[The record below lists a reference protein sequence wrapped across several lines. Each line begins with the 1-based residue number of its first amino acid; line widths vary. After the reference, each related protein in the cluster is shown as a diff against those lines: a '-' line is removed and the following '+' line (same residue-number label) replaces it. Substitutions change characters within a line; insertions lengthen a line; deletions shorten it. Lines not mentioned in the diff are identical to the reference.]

1 MLLDEFD
8 IFEKIGLSLG
18 YMTKK
23 IYLCGKFNHGDYMN
37 WLKSL
42 FFGSGVPH
50 SIFILTLAIACGI
63 YLSHR
68 LKFKGITLGITWILF
83 CAIAMSHFGMHLDP
97 VVETFSKDFGLI
109 LFVYSIGLQ
118 VGPSFFSSFGKGGI
132 KLNIL
137 AMSAVILSCLTAYI
151 IHLISG
157 EDIATMTGVLFGA
170 VTNTPGLG
178 AAEQAFADIT
188 GTTNADIASGY
199 AMAYP
204 LGVVGII
211 LSLLAMRWIFRI
223 NIDKEKEQIAAES
236 EVQKEIEHIDI
247 LLANPQVEGASIR
260 DLSAL
265 CNMNLIVS
273 RLVRPDGE
281 DELPDVDTI
290 LHVGDRIRIV
300 IDQEHKKSVLL
311 LGMETTI
318 QTDNKQQ
325 AHLVSRNIIVTK
337 PELNGKRIGDLNI
350 RSTYHVS
357 ITRIRRAGIELL
369 ATRDL
374 YLQLGDK
381 ITVVGEERAVNKIES
396 LFGNS
401 TKRLDMPNLVSIF
414 VGIALGVALGLLP
427 IALPGLSQ
435 PFKLGLAGGSLIVAI
450 LMSCFGPK
458 LHIVTYTTSSANL
471 MIREI
476 GIAMFLAAVGFGAGK
491 TFIQTLVEGGY
502 VWIGYGV
509 IITLIPL
516 LIIGVIGRKWLK
528 LDYFTLMGL
537 LAGSTTNPPALSYA
551 TTLTTSNDRAAVSY
565 STVYPLTMFLRVLTG
580 QLMILLFL

>member
-1 MLLDEFD
+1 
-8 IFEKIGLSLG
+8 
-18 YMTKK
+18 
-23 IYLCGKFNHGDYMN
+23 MN
-37 WLKSL
+37 WLDSL
-42 FFGSGVPH
+42 FFGTGVPH
-50 SIFILTLAIACGI
+50 SIFILTIAIAAGI
-63 YLSHR
+63 SLSHR

-97 VVETFSKDFGLI
+97 VVETFAKDFGLI

-132 KLNIL
+132 KLNLL
-137 AMSAVILSCLTAYI
+137 AMTIVFLSCVTAYI
-151 IHLISG
+151 IHLLSG

-178 AAEQAFADIT
+178 AAQQAFSDIT
-188 GTTNADIASGY
+188 GTMNPNIASGY

-211 LSLLAMRWIFRI
+211 TALLAMRWFFHIKL
-223 NIDKEKEQIAAES
+223 DKEEERVVAES
-236 EVQKEIEHIDI
+236 TAQKEIGFIDI
-247 LLANPQVEGASIR
+247 LLANPQVEGAHIR
-260 DLSAL
+260 ELSQL
-265 CNMNLIVS
+265 CHMNLIVS
-273 RLVRPDGE
+273 RLVRPNGE

-290 LHVGDRIRIV
+290 LHVGDRIRV
-300 IDQEHKKSVLL
+300 VVDKENEKSVLL
-311 LGMETTI
+311 LGMETSLPT
-318 QTDNKQQ
+318 NEKAH
-325 AHLVSRNIIVTK
+325 AHLVSRHVVVTK
-337 PELNGKRIGDLNI
+337 PELNGKRIGDLNV
-350 RSTYHVS
+350 RATYHVS

-374 YLQLGDK
+374 YLQLGDR
-381 ITVVGEERAVNKIES
+381 ITVVGEERAVDKVEK

-401 TKRLDMPNLVSIF
+401 TKRLDIPNLASIF
-414 VGIALGVALGLLP
+414 LGLALGVAAGLLP
-427 IALPGLSQ
+427 IMLPGLAQ
-435 PFKLGLAGGSLIVAI
+435 PFKLGIAGGSLIVAI

-458 LHIVTYTTSSANL
+458 MHIVTYTTSSANL

-491 TFIQTLVEGGY
+491 TFLPTLLEGGY

-509 IITLIPL
+509 IITLFPL
-516 LIIGVIGRKWLK
+516 LLVGLIARWWLK
-528 LDYFTLMGL
+528 LDYFSLMGL
-537 LAGSTTNPPALSYA
+537 LAGSTTNPPALAYA
-551 TTLTTSNDRAAVSY
+551 TTVSSANDRAAVAY

>member
-1 MLLDEFD
+1 
-8 IFEKIGLSLG
+8 
-18 YMTKK
+18 
-23 IYLCGKFNHGDYMN
+23 MN
-37 WLKSL
+37 WLDSL
-42 FFGSGVPH
+42 FFGTGVPH
-50 SIFILTLAIACGI
+50 SIFILTIAIAAGI
-63 YLSHR
+63 SLSHR

-97 VVETFSKDFGLI
+97 VVETFAKDFGLI

-132 KLNIL
+132 KLNLL
-137 AMSAVILSCLTAYI
+137 AMTIVFLSCVTAYI
-151 IHLISG
+151 IHLLSG

-178 AAEQAFADIT
+178 AAQQAFSDIT
-188 GTTNADIASGY
+188 GTMNPNIASGY

-211 LSLLAMRWIFRI
+211 TALLAMRWFFHIKL
-223 NIDKEKEQIAAES
+223 DKEEERVVAES
-236 EVQKEIEHIDI
+236 TAQKEIEFIDI
-247 LLANPQVEGASIR
+247 LLANPQVEGAHIR
-260 DLSAL
+260 ELSQL
-265 CNMNLIVS
+265 CHMNLIVS
-273 RLVRPDGE
+273 RLVRPNGE

-290 LHVGDRIRIV
+290 LHVGDRIRV
-300 IDQEHKKSVLL
+300 VVDKENEKSVLL
-311 LGMETTI
+311 LGMETSLPT
-318 QTDNKQQ
+318 NEKAH
-325 AHLVSRNIIVTK
+325 AHLVSRHVVVTK
-337 PELNGKRIGDLNI
+337 PELNGKRIGDLNV
-350 RSTYHVS
+350 RATYHVS

-374 YLQLGDK
+374 YLQLGDR
-381 ITVVGEERAVNKIES
+381 ITVVGEERAVDKVEK

-401 TKRLDMPNLVSIF
+401 TKRLDIPNLASIF
-414 VGIALGVALGLLP
+414 LGLALGVAAGVLP
-427 IALPGLSQ
+427 IMLPGLAQ
-435 PFKLGLAGGSLIVAI
+435 PFKLGIAGGSLIVAI

-458 LHIVTYTTSSANL
+458 MHIVTYTTSSANL

-491 TFIQTLVEGGY
+491 TFLPTLLEGGY

-509 IITLIPL
+509 IITLLPL
-516 LIIGVIGRKWLK
+516 LVVGLIARWWLK
-528 LDYFTLMGL
+528 LDYFSLMGL
-537 LAGSTTNPPALSYA
+537 LAGSTTNPPALAYA
-551 TTLTTSNDRAAVSY
+551 TTVSSANDRAAVAY

>member
-1 MLLDEFD
+1 MD
-8 IFEKIGLSLG
+8 
-18 YMTKK
+18 
-23 IYLCGKFNHGDYMN
+23 
-37 WLKSL
+37 WLNSL
-42 FFGSGVPH
+42 FFGTGVPH

-63 YLSHR
+63 SLSHR

-97 VVETFSKDFGLI
+97 MVETFAKDFGLI

-137 AMSAVILSCLTAYI
+137 ALSIVLLGCITTYVISLLS
-151 IHLISG
+151 G
-157 EDIATMTGVLFGA
+157 VDIATMTGVLFGA

-178 AAEQAFADIT
+178 AAQQAFSDLT
-188 GTTNADIASGY
+188 GASNPNIASGY

-211 LSLLAMRWIFRI
+211 AVILAMRWFFRI
-223 NIDKEKEQIAAES
+223 KLDKEEARVMAES
-236 EVQKEIEHIDI
+236 EVQKEVEFIDV
-247 LLANPQVEGASIR
+247 LLTNPQVEGAHIR
-260 DLSAL
+260 ELGQL
-265 CNMNLIVS
+265 CHMNLIVS
-273 RLVRPDGE
+273 RLLRPNGE
-281 DELPDVDTI
+281 DELPDVETV
-290 LHVGDRIRIV
+290 LHVGDRIRV
-300 IDQEHKKSVLL
+300 VVDKENEKSVLL
-311 LGMETTI
+311 LGMETTLP
-318 QTDNKQQ
+318 TDHKAQ
-325 AHLVSRNIIVTK
+325 AHLVSRHVIVTK
-337 PELNGKRIGDLNI
+337 PELNGKRIGDLNV
-350 RSTYHVS
+350 RATYHVS
-357 ITRIRRAGIELL
+357 ITRIRRAGVELL

-374 YLQLGDK
+374 YLQLGDR
-381 ITVVGEERAVNKIES
+381 ITVVGEERAVDKVES

-401 TKRLDMPNLVSIF
+401 TKRLDIPNLASIF
-414 VGIALGVALGLLP
+414 LGIALGVLAGVVP
-427 IALPGLSQ
+427 IMLPGLAQ
-435 PFKLGLAGGSLIVAI
+435 PFKLGIAGGSLIIAI

-458 LHIVTYTTSSANL
+458 MHIITYTTSSANL

-491 TFIQTLVEGGY
+491 TFIPTLLDGGY

-509 IITLIPL
+509 IITLLPL
-516 LIIGVIGRKWLK
+516 LLVGVVARLWFK

-537 LAGSTTNPPALSYA
+537 LAGSTTNPPALAYA
-551 TTLTTSNDRAAVSY
+551 TTVSSANDRAAVAY

>member
-1 MLLDEFD
+1 MD
-8 IFEKIGLSLG
+8 
-18 YMTKK
+18 
-23 IYLCGKFNHGDYMN
+23 
-37 WLKSL
+37 WLNSL
-42 FFGSGVPH
+42 FFGTGVPH

-63 YLSHR
+63 SLSHR

-83 CAIAMSHFGMHLDP
+83 CAIAMAHFGMHLDP
-97 VVETFSKDFGLI
+97 MVETFAKDFGLI

-137 AMSAVILSCLTAYI
+137 ALSIVLLGCITTYI
-151 IHLISG
+151 ISLLSG
-157 EDIATMTGVLFGA
+157 VDIATMTGVLFGA

-178 AAEQAFADIT
+178 AAQQAFTDIM
-188 GTTNADIASGY
+188 GVSNPNIASGY

-211 LSLLAMRWIFRI
+211 AVILAMRWFFRI
-223 NIDKEKEQIAAES
+223 KLDKEEARVAAES
-236 EVQKEIEHIDI
+236 EVQKEVQYMDV
-247 LLANPQVEGASIR
+247 LLTNPQVEGAHIR
-260 DLSAL
+260 DLSQL
-265 CNMNLIVS
+265 VHMNLIVS

-281 DELPDVDTI
+281 DELPDVDTV
-290 LHVGDRIRIV
+290 LHVGDRIRV
-300 IDQEHKKSVLL
+300 VVDKENEKSVLL
-311 LGMETTI
+311 LGMETTLP
-318 QTDNKQQ
+318 TDHKAH
-325 AHLVSRNIIVTK
+325 AHLVSRHVIVTK
-337 PELNGKRIGDLNI
+337 NELNGKRIGDLNV
-350 RSTYHVS
+350 RATYHVS

-374 YLQLGDK
+374 YLQLGDR
-381 ITVVGEERAVNKIES
+381 ITVVGEERAVDKVES

-401 TKRLDMPNLVSIF
+401 TKRLDIPNLASIF
-414 VGIALGVALGLLP
+414 LGIALGVLAGVVP
-427 IALPGLSQ
+427 IMLPGLAQ
-435 PFKLGLAGGSLIVAI
+435 PFKLGIAGGSLIIAI

-458 LHIVTYTTSSANL
+458 MHIITYTTSSANL

-491 TFIQTLVEGGY
+491 TFIPTLLDGGY

-509 IITLIPL
+509 IITLLPL
-516 LIIGVIGRKWLK
+516 LLVGVVARLWLK

-537 LAGSTTNPPALSYA
+537 LAGSTTNPPALAYA
-551 TTLTTSNDRAAVSY
+551 TTVSSANDRAAVAY

>member
-1 MLLDEFD
+1 MD
-8 IFEKIGLSLG
+8 
-18 YMTKK
+18 
-23 IYLCGKFNHGDYMN
+23 
-37 WLKSL
+37 WLNSL
-42 FFGSGVPH
+42 FFGTGVPH

-63 YLSHR
+63 SLSHR

-97 VVETFSKDFGLI
+97 MVETFAKDFGLI

-137 AMSAVILSCLTAYI
+137 ALSIVLLGCITTYVISLLS
-151 IHLISG
+151 G
-157 EDIATMTGVLFGA
+157 VDIATMTGVLFGA

-178 AAEQAFADIT
+178 AAQQAFADIT
-188 GTTNADIASGY
+188 GASNPNIASGY

-211 LSLLAMRWIFRI
+211 AVILAMRWFFRI
-223 NIDKEKEQIAAES
+223 KLDKEEARVAAES
-236 EVQKEIEHIDI
+236 EVQKEVQYMDV
-247 LLANPQVEGASIR
+247 LLTNPQVEGAHIR
-260 DLSAL
+260 DLSQL
-265 CNMNLIVS
+265 VHMNLIVS

-281 DELPDVDTI
+281 DELPDVDTV
-290 LHVGDRIRIV
+290 LHVGDRIRV
-300 IDQEHKKSVLL
+300 VVDKENEKSVLL
-311 LGMETTI
+311 LGMETTLP
-318 QTDNKQQ
+318 TDHKAH
-325 AHLVSRNIIVTK
+325 AHLVSRHVIVTK
-337 PELNGKRIGDLNI
+337 NELNGKRIGDLNV
-350 RSTYHVS
+350 RATYHVS

-374 YLQLGDK
+374 YLQLGDR
-381 ITVVGEERAVNKIES
+381 ITVVGEERAVDKVES

-401 TKRLDMPNLVSIF
+401 TKRLDIPNLASIF
-414 VGIALGVALGLLP
+414 LGIALGVLAGVVP
-427 IALPGLSQ
+427 IMLPGLAQ
-435 PFKLGLAGGSLIVAI
+435 PFKLGIAGGSLIIAI

-458 LHIVTYTTSSANL
+458 MHIITYTTSSANL

-491 TFIQTLVEGGY
+491 TFIPTLLDGGY

-509 IITLIPL
+509 IITLLPL
-516 LIIGVIGRKWLK
+516 LLVGVVARLWLK

-537 LAGSTTNPPALSYA
+537 LAGSTTNPPALAYA
-551 TTLTTSNDRAAVSY
+551 TTVSSANDRAAVAY